1 MAKRTVYCGKV
12 SEDLLGEVITV
23 KGWVQKRRDFGGLIF
38 IDLRDREGIIQV
50 VFNPDFSKEAL
61 EIAENVRSEY
71 VLEIT
76 GKVVN
81 RDASVINKN
90 IATGMLE
97 IEANEITILNK
108 AKTTPFYIED
118 GVSVS
123 DDKRMQYRY
132 LDLRRPE
139 MTKSFIL
146 RHEITKSIRN
156 YLDNTGFIDIETPY
170 LTKSTPEGAR
180 DYLVPSRVH
189 PGHFYALPQSP
200 QLFKQLLMGAGF
212 DRYYQV
218 VR

>member
-108 AKTTPFYIED
+108 AKTTPSQI
-118 GVSVS
+118 V
-123 DDKRMQYRY
+123 K
-132 LDLRRPE
+132 
-139 MTKSFIL
+139 
-146 RHEITKSIRN
+146 
-156 YLDNTGFIDIETPY
+156 
-170 LTKSTPEGAR
+170 
-180 DYLVPSRVH
+180 
-189 PGHFYALPQSP
+189 
-200 QLFKQLLMGAGF
+200 
-212 DRYYQV
+212 
-218 VR
+218 